1 MELPLLE
8 VTDLRTYFATD
19 RGLVQA
25 VDGATY
31 TINEGET
38 LAVVGESGSGKTVTA
53 LSILGV
59 LDSAPGIIGG
69 SILFKGKELLQG
81 LEKFCYVVRDDGQI
95 QIRKDCNGWRRQHWT
110 NLREIRGKEISMIFQ
125 EPVSS
130 LSPLYTIGEQI
141 AESMRARYKDLSKR
155 DALDSAVRW
164 LEKVKIPDPKRAVS
178 SYSFQLSGGMCQR
191 VMLAIA
197 LASEPSL
204 LIADEP
210 TTSVDVSLQIEILQ
224 LLKALQEEQELSIL
238 FITHD
243 MAVAANFADS
253 VAVMYAGR
261 VVEFGR
267 KEDIFSTASPSNHP
281 YTQGLLNSIPR
292 LDAKLDPEKLIKGS
306 VPDSIH
312 LPQGC
317 KFHPRCGVLH
327 TLPDGGGICRESEPA
342 EFELGPNHFVRCW
355 KYEGLPVRKRYSE
368 RGRQD

>member
-1 MELPLLE
+1 MPFPLLH
-8 VTDLRTYFATD
+8 VHNLSTYFYTD
-19 RGLVQA
+19 RGLVRA
-25 VDGATY
+25 VDGVTY
-31 TINEGET
+31 TVNQGET

-53 LSILGV
+53 LSIVGV

-69 SILFKGKELLQG
+69 SIVFKGKELLQG
-81 LEKFCYVVRDDGQI
+81 LEKFCRVVREDGQI
-95 QIRKDCNGWRRQHWT
+95 QIRKDINGWRRQHRL

-130 LSPLYTIGEQI
+130 LSPLHTVGEQI

-155 DALDSAVRW
+155 EALASAVRW
-164 LEKVKIPDPKRAVS
+164 LEKVKIPDPKTAVS

-224 LLKALQEEQELSIL
+224 LLRALQEEQGLSVL

-243 MAVAANFADS
+243 MAVAANFADA

-267 KEDIFSTASPSNHP
+267 KEDIFSTTSPSNHP

-292 LDAKLDPEKLIKGS
+292 LDAKLDPEKLVKGS
-306 VPDSIH
+306 VPDSVH

-317 KFHPRCGVLH
+317 KFHPRCDALR
-327 TLPDGGGICRESEPA
+327 TLPDGGSICNEKEPRE
-342 EFELGPNHFVRCW
+342 FQVGPNHFVRCW
-355 KYEGLPVRKRYSE
+355 KHEALPVREQHTDQS
-368 RGRQD
+368 RQN